1 MKMKT
6 NSKRLTR
13 AVVIGLA
20 GVLVLSVSAFAA
32 WGSSSG
38 YGKYK
43 DAVTKIFTETDNVT
57 IDADA
62 SIIMD
67 DDVAFHSEMQ
77 YKIDGKDYS
86 TYDKSTPTVNTD
98 EYGNE
103 YFRSVIGNTETWF
116 YDNET
121 YYQYE
126 LDPAE
131 RENLLSLGEYG
142 DKVIQFGKLC
152 ADTVL
157 GDLKNNVVLV
167 DKKDGIRNYSL
178 DISGDQVPALI
189 NSGIDLV
196 LAAGGNS
203 GGYVTYEDADKSF
216 AAYYEKTYGAPLAE
230 DYFDVL
236 YSDDAP
242 DDLWEE
248 YNDIHQAMDE
258 GYQKILEERG
268 EYAVVYVHADGTYD
282 VYDSYGDYAQTTQYG
297 TSNFEAYLGENAVLS
312 NVKFDFALD
321 EDNNLVS
328 NDLLIR
334 FDSTDKNGESH
345 VVDIVINVDFSD
357 RGTTKVEPFDVGDR
371 TLHVDD

>member
-6 NSKRLTR
+6 TSKRLTR
-13 AVVIGLA
+13 AVAIGLA

-57 IDADA
+57 IEADA
-62 SIIMD
+62 SIIYD
-67 DDVAFHSEMQ
+67 EDVAFHSETW
-77 YKIDGKDYS
+77 YKIDGKDYA
-86 TYDKSTPTVNTD
+86 TYEKSTPSVNTD
-98 EYGNE
+98 EYGEE
-103 YFRSVIGNTETWF
+103 YSRTVIGNTETWF
-116 YDNET
+116 YDDET

-126 LDPAE
+126 LDPAG
-131 RENLLSLGEYG
+131 RESLLSLGEHG
-142 DKVIQFGKLC
+142 DNVIQFAKLC

-167 DKKDGIRNYSL
+167 DKKGGVRNYTL
-178 DISGDQVPALI
+178 DISGEQVPALI

-196 LAAGGNS
+196 LATGGSS
-203 GGYVTYEDADKSF
+203 GGYVAYEDTDKSF
-216 AAYYEKTYGAPLAE
+216 AVYYEKTYGTPLAE
-230 DYFDVL
+230 DYFTNL
-236 YSDDAP
+236 YGDDSTNEM
-242 DDLWEE
+242 WEE
-248 YNDIHQAMDE
+248 YNEIYQAMDE
-258 GYQKILEERG
+258 QYQKVLEERG
-268 EYAVVYVHADGTYD
+268 AGAIVYVKADGTYD
-282 VYDSYGDYAQTTQYG
+282 VYDSYMDYAQDTQYG
-297 TSNFEAYLGENAVLS
+297 TNNFEAYLGGNAVLS

-321 EDNNLVS
+321 EDDNLVS

-334 FDSTDKNGESH
+334 FNTTDKGGTAH

-357 RGTTKVEPFDVGDR
+357 YGTTKVEPFDVGNR

>member
-13 AVVIGLA
+13 AVVIGLV

-43 DAVTKIFTETDNVT
+43 DAVTKVFTETENVT

-62 SIIMD
+62 SIIFD
-67 DDVAFHSEMQ
+67 DDVAFHSETR

-86 TYDKSTPTVNTD
+86 TYEKSTPSVNTD
-98 EYGNE
+98 EYGEE
-103 YFRSVIGNTETWF
+103 YFRSVIDNTETWF
-116 YDNET
+116 YDDQT

-126 LDPAE
+126 IDPAN
-131 RENLLSLGEYG
+131 RESLLSLGDYG
-142 DKVIQFGKLC
+142 DKVIQFGKIC

-167 DKKDGIRNYSL
+167 DKKDGIRDYTL
-178 DISGDQVPALI
+178 DISGEQVPALV
-189 NSGIDLV
+189 NSAIDL
-196 LAAGGNS
+196 LLTASGTS
-203 GGYVTYEDADKSF
+203 GGYVTYEDCDKTY
-216 AAYYEKTYGAPLAE
+216 AVYYEKTKGIPLAE
-230 DYFDVL
+230 DYFDNL
-236 YSDDAP
+236 YSDDSTN
-242 DDLWEE
+242 DMWDE
-248 YNDIHQAMDE
+248 YNNIYEAMDME
-258 GYQKILEERG
+258 YQKILEERG
-268 EYAVVYVHADGTYD
+268 AGAIVHVKTDGTYD
-282 VYDSYGDYAQTTQYG
+282 VYDSYIDYAQATQYG
-297 TSNFEAYLGENAVLS
+297 TNNYEAYLGGNAVLS
-312 NVKFDFALD
+312 NVKFDFSLD
-321 EDNNLVS
+321 DKDRLVS

-334 FDSTDKNGESH
+334 FNTTDKDGTSH

-357 RGTTKVEPFDVGDR
+357 YGTTKVEPFDVGDR